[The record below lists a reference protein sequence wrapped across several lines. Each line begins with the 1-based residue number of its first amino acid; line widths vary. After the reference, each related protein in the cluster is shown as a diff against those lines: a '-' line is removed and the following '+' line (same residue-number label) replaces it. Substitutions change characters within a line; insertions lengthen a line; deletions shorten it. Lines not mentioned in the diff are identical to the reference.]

1 MADKG
6 DDKTAKQEKASLI
19 TFYYAIEK
27 GANLGTLENPA
38 TGAVARD
45 EHLYK
50 ALLEVYPEMLGS
62 NTNNPDF
69 RWYTAFLKQAIVF
82 IDWLGHPQ
90 GKTDSTYKYGR
101 FGSESIKGIPKT
113 STSKIGDEIWD
124 DLMTK
129 DQKKLFG
136 ATPKKDSWNPMDVY
150 IVKKNDEDGL
160 IKEMK
165 DSCCFEDRIAPD
177 YEDSAKMEVQGLNHF
192 LAWYTKKHRFVGVSL
207 KETDSGNPKVTETN
221 LEKTFDHIV
230 HSCGMITKKLNMS
243 MTLLGSKTVVKKGE
257 TIDKGM
263 DFHSNSLTYEAK
275 FNIGRSQKNYKYESK
290 ISSVENHATE
300 PRDRVVGSSGGLTN
314 AKARNGA
321 VPVPKMAEIVKKY
334 SKQNINDHI
343 PLKGDFDSQDITF
356 WIDLLGK
363 IKVGGSLK
371 TGVESPFAFNIHLNK
386 KADKWWT
393 NMSAKDYVNKLVELD
408 NDYKRKTDK
417 FPKALRNKLRAAR
430 YIYMFQEAERD
441 SEHTLSQLIAEL
453 YFASSKI
460 NISPKDLSGP
470 FIKIQ

>member
-19 TFYYAIEK
+19 AFYYAIEK

-38 TGAVARD
+38 TGAQARD
-45 EHLYK
+45 EHLYQ
-50 ALLEVYPEMLGS
+50 ALLGVYPDMLGS
-62 NTNNPDF
+62 NLDNPNF

-101 FGSESIKGIPKT
+101 FGSESIKGIPKN
-113 STSKIGDEIWD
+113 STSKIGDQIWD

-177 YEDSAKMEVQGLNHF
+177 YEDSAKMEVQGLNHYM
-192 LAWYTKKHRFVGVSL
+192 AYYAKQRRFVGVSL
-207 KETDSGNPKVTETN
+207 KETDSGNPNVTETN

-230 HSCGMITKKLNMS
+230 HSCGMIIKKLNMS
-243 MTLLGSKTVVKKGE
+243 MTLLGSKTRVRKGE
-257 TIDKGM
+257 VIDIGM

-275 FNIGRSQKNYKYESK
+275 FTIGRSQKNYKYESK

-300 PRDRVVGSSGGLTN
+300 PRDRVVGASGGLTN
-314 AKARNGA
+314 AAARNGA
-321 VPVPKMAEIVKKY
+321 VPVPKMAEIVKQY
-334 SKQNINDHI
+334 SKQDINQHI
-343 PLKGDFDSQDITF
+343 PLKSNFSTKEKEF

-363 IKVGGSLK
+363 IKVGGGLK
-371 TGVESPFAFNIHLNK
+371 TGVESPFTLNIHLNK
-386 KADKWWT
+386 KADKWWS

-417 FPKALRNKLRAAR
+417 FPKALRNKFRALR

-441 SEHTLSQLIAEL
+441 SNHTLSQLIAEL